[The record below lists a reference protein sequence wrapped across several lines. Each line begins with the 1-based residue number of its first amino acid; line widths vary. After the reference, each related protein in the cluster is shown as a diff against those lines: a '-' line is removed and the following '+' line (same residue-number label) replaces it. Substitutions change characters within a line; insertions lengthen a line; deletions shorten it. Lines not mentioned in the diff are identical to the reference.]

1 MVRSYEF
8 VVKGAG
14 GQGIDCARV
23 ARVLEPGVSIF
34 PANGD
39 NNTSTDELARHV
51 RWALATYRH

>member
-1 MVRSYEF
+1 MVRSYDF
-8 VVKGAG
+8 AAKGAG
-14 GQGIDCARV
+14 DQGIDSSRV
-23 ARVLEPGVSIF
+23 ARILEPGVSIF